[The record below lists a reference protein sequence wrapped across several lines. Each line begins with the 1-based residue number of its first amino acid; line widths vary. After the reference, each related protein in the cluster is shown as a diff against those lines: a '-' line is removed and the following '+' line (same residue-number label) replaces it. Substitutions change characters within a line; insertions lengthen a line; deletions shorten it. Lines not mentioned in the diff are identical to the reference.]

1 MWQRLLLH
9 SQYLTKLSPTEYI
22 HLIERFFRVH
32 IPEENKWRQHKT
44 LIISFILVCKTK
56 LFFVIIY
63 PKRLRKIYV
72 TAAWLQCPLPNTSL
86 WTYTY
91 LQIYIK
97 YKYIIHVYTLYIYIK
112 SRYNMLSRPF
122 HHNGFMETSALW
134 EHPHTVHYTHKNSH

>member
-122 HHNGFMETSALW
+122 HHNLHIT
-134 EHPHTVHYTHKNSH
+134 